1 MTLKAHRDERRSGPG
16 SADGLRTEK
25 VPTWRSPTLATLTD
39 RRFSDP
45 GWVFERKLDGV
56 RGLAFGDE
64 GGVRLMSRNR
74 LSLNNTYP
82 EIVEALAGQD
92 ASRYVLDGE
101 VVAFEGRRTSFARL
115 QGRIGITD
123 PKVATASGIAVF
135 YYIFDLLHLDGKDTR
150 QLPLLKRK
158 KLLRN
163 AFEYVDP
170 LRYTTHRVR
179 DGEAAYDAACER
191 GDEGVIAK
199 LADAPYAGTRTNSWL
214 KLKCS
219 RDQEFVIVGYTAPKG
234 SRVGL
239 GALLLGYYD
248 GKDLVY
254 AGKVGTGFDTATL
267 RKLHDELG
275 TELDKP
281 PITRGQVREPNA
293 TWVRPTTVVQ
303 VAFGEWTRDG
313 KLRHPRYIGLRTDKS
328 PAEVVRET
336 C

>member
-1 MTLKAHRDERRSGPG
+1 MPPDMTPAAH
-16 SADGLRTEK
+16 LRTEK
-25 VPTWRSPTLATLTD
+25 VPKWRSPTLATLTD

-45 GWVFERKLDGV
+45 DWVFERKLDGV

-64 GGVRLMSRNR
+64 GRVRLMSRNR
-74 LSLNNTYP
+74 LSMNNTYP

-92 ASRYVLDGE
+92 SSRFVLDGE

-123 PKVATASGIAVF
+123 PNAAVASDIAVF
-135 YYIFDLLHLDGKDTR
+135 YYIFDLLHLDGEDTR
-150 QLPLLKRK
+150 PLPLTERK

-179 DGEAAYDAACER
+179 DGEAAYTAACER
-191 GDEGVIAK
+191 GDEGIIAK
-199 LADAPYAGTRTNSWL
+199 LADAPYAGTRTKSWL

-219 RDQEFVIVGYTAPKG
+219 RDQEFVVVGYTSPKG

-239 GALLLGYYD
+239 GALLLGYHD
-248 GKDLVY
+248 GEDLLY

-267 RKLHDELG
+267 RKLHDELSR
-275 TELDKP
+275 TDQNTS
-281 PITRGQVREPNA
+281 PITRGAVREPNA
-293 TWVRPTTVVQ
+293 HWVCPTMVVQ

-313 KLRHPRYIGLRTDKS
+313 KLRHPRYLGLRTDKD

-336 C
+336 Y